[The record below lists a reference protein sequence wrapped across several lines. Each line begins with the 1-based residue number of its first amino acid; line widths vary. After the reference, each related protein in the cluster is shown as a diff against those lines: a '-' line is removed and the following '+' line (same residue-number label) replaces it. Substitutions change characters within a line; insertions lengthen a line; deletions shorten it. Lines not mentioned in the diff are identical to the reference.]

1 MVNPTATENITAIKE
16 GRKLFNDVRSYLSN
30 NEKKR
35 IKRKIYK
42 KEAASRLFLKKEQD
56 GTLTHRQKNVVN
68 NIATYVKNINKHL
81 KNFGK
86 HLNKSQKLQYGLNYL
101 FDDHD
106 EKPTNAFKDARDLLN
121 EHRTNLSV
129 KDIDDIRKKL
139 YRKEV
144 VYNALKRRDKLS
156 YEENNILKRIDK
168 YLNNFKS
175 NLEKLQG
182 KYQYNT
188 TYGLDYLFNEGEDY

>member
-1 MVNPTATENITAIKE
+1 MVNPTATENITAIKKT
-16 GRKLFNDVRSYLSN
+16 RKLFNVVRGNLSN
-30 NEKKR
+30 NETKR
-35 IKRKIYK
+35 IRRKLYK
-42 KEAASRLFLKKEQD
+42 KEAATRFFKETEQD
-56 GTLTHRQKNVVN
+56 GTLTNRQKNVVN
-68 NIATYVKNINKHL
+68 NLARYVKNINTYL

-86 HLNKSQKLQYGLNYL
+86 HLNKSQKHQYGLDYL
-101 FDDHD
+101 FDDHN
-106 EKPTNAFKDARDLLN
+106 EKPTNAFKDVTDLLN
-121 EHRTNLSV
+121 EPRTNLSV